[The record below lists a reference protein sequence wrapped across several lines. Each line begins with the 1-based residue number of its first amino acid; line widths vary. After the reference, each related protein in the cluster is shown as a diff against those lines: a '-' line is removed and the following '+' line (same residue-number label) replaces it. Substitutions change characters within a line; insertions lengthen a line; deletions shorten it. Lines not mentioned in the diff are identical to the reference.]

1 MNTKTFIPS
10 ELSTKEV
17 HGLLL
22 GGVAPRPIAWVS
34 TINEEGKPNLA
45 PFSYFNV
52 FSSNPPILVFSP
64 SRRVIDNTEK
74 DSLHN
79 SHLGKECVINIAS
92 HELLGQMVLSSA
104 DYDAEVNEFEAV
116 GLEAEPS
123 LLVKPPRVKNAPVQ
137 FECKIK
143 DIISLGDVGGAGN
156 MVVCEVVA
164 IHYREDCWDGKP
176 VYDNIDPVARLGGA
190 LYTRAKEGLFLYQ
203 NPPKP
208 TSATRIDSLPLEIR
222 KSKVLTGNQ
231 LSQLACNHTEE
242 LMEKNTNN
250 NLDDLEIQKVISDYI
265 NKEDWDNVWSLIY
278 G

>member
-1 MNTKTFIPS
+1 MKTFIPK

-17 HGLLL
+17 HALLL

-34 TINEEGKPNLA
+34 TINEQGLPNLA

-79 SHLGKECVINIAS
+79 SHYAKECVINIAS
-92 HELLGQMVLSSA
+92 YELLGQMVLSSA
-104 DYDAEVNEFEAV
+104 DYESEVNEFEAA
-116 GLEAEPS
+116 GLEMEAS

-137 FECKIK
+137 FECKILN
-143 DIISLGDVGGAGN
+143 IISLGDVGGAGN

-164 IHYREDCWDGKP
+164 IHYKDDCWNDGKP
-176 VYDNIDPVARLGGA
+176 NYNNIDPIARLGGA

-208 TSATRIDSLPLEIR
+208 TEATRIDSLPIELQRSNIL
-222 KSKVLTGNQ
+222 SGNQ
-231 LSQLACNHTEE
+231 LSKLACQHSVE
-242 LMEKNTNN
+242 LMNKLVNPNMGNQETQNELSKLIDNNDWEK
-250 NLDDLEIQKVISDYI
+250 
-265 NKEDWDNVWSLIY
+265 VWTLIY